1 LEIESIPKA
10 TQDNLEEYVAT
21 KIYLHNYENVTDYN
35 LWTVFKEE
43 FKNFTTNN
51 FKQLRVVTRT
61 RLRAHLLRGGVCV
74 KRHNTKRH
82 ISDALFSFLQEEK
95 QHVWTND
102 ELADTL
108 VELKLMTTVSLRDR
122 LNPTLARLATT
133 SSRLRTPSPPR
144 QATPSLPLQQ
154 APANHST
161 YSTQPSS

>member
-61 RLRAHLLRGGVCV
+61 RLRAHLLRGGVYV
-74 KRHNTKRH
+74 KRHNTNA
-82 ISDALFSFLQEEK
+82 ISQMLCSLFFKKKNNTSGQ
-95 QHVWTND
+95 
-102 ELADTL
+102 
-108 VELKLMTTVSLRDR
+108 
-122 LNPTLARLATT
+122 TT
-133 SSRLRTPSPPR
+133 SWQTHLLNLS
-144 QATPSLPLQQ
+144 
-154 APANHST
+154 
-161 YSTQPSS
+161 